1 MSGVVAQE
9 LLVSNP
15 LLYSGMEKYI
25 WINDTC
31 EEHRYAQFL
40 FDYMLKESIYIN
52 GFATDAKSLIGLK
65 MYNKK
70 IFDINTL
77 DMKTSAVFYDPYFKS
92 TDIEAE
98 VGRGYRARVVD
109 PKIRGDVVI
118 WGAGMAGENAYKI
131 LHINEIGV
139 RYFVDSNK
147 KLEGTIKCGL
157 PVHMPDKLDESA
169 EEVTVVEAL
178 GKWKEVDDDISGKIE
193 KRFHYSLDRPKWNQF
208 TCDDNGIE
216 KYIFTL
222 DQYWTFIF
230 LGDRKVY
237 VYGDGAVEREFVK
250 NLELMD
256 YDFAGFLVD
265 DVDCKGSE
273 EHNGYPVKCV
283 EEILY
288 ESSYC
293 IWIYDARKAKK
304 LKELGLVYFK
314 NFIKNNFYWDIT
326 IERTNVLDVN
336 LGYNYITG
344 SKYPGI
350 MVYGNENE
358 GEYKIAILGGS
369 TTDGALYPFQSWPE
383 LLYEKLGSKNI
394 TIYNCGTYGYI
405 SSQELLKLI
414 RDVLV
419 LEPDMIVVYDGFNEI
434 SNFDDRYPFSQAYL
448 RTVYNFAN
456 LHMETDCLIG
466 DDRPKVCQGIESR
479 RDKFANWLSNIHLMH
494 GIATAKGIRFYSF
507 CQPMLSSKEGKSEK
521 EKNMLLSM
529 PNSIIGKMIKSS
541 FREHMSQ
548 MQNRPDYMYDLS
560 HIFDE
565 QSDIYMDVCHV
576 WEKGNEIIAEEIK
589 KVILPEI
596 CNLVTE

>member
-1 MSGVVAQE
+1 MEAKE
-9 LLVSNP
+9 FLVLNP
-15 LLYSGMEKYI
+15 LLHSDLGKYI

-31 EEHRYAQFL
+31 EEHRDAQFL
-40 FDYMLKESIYIN
+40 FDYMLKEGIYIN

-77 DMKTSAVFYDPYFKS
+77 DMKTSAVFYDPYFRS

-98 VGRGYRARVVD
+98 VGGGYRARVVD
-109 PKIRGDVVI
+109 PKIQGDVVI

-147 KLEGTIKCGL
+147 KLEGTTKCGL
-157 PVHMPDKLDESA
+157 PVRMPDELDGST
-169 EEVTVVEAL
+169 EEVTVIEAL
-178 GKWKEVDDDISGKIE
+178 GQWKEVDDDISGKIK
-193 KRFHYSLDRPKWNQF
+193 KRYHYSLDEPKWNQF
-208 TCDDNGIE
+208 TCDDNDIE
-216 KYIFTL
+216 KYIFEL
-222 DQYWTFIF
+222 DQYWSFIF
-230 LGDRKVY
+230 FEDRKVY
-237 VYGDGAVEREFVK
+237 VYGDGAVECEFVK
-250 NLELMD
+250 YLELMD
-256 YDFAGFLVD
+256 YDFEGFLVD
-265 DVDCKGSE
+265 DVECKSSDE
-273 EHNGYPVKCV
+273 YNGYPVKCI

-288 ESSYC
+288 ESNYY

-326 IERTNVLDVN
+326 IERTNVLDAN
-336 LGYNYITG
+336 LGYNYLTG

-350 MVYGNENE
+350 IVYGNEDE
-358 GEYKIAILGGS
+358 SEYKIAIFGGS
-369 TTDGALYPFQSWPE
+369 TTDGALYPFKSWPE
-383 LLYEKLGSKNI
+383 LLHKKLGSANI
-394 TIYNCGTYGYI
+394 AIYNCGTYGYI

-419 LEPDMIVVYDGFNEI
+419 LEPDMIVVYDGFNETYI
-434 SNFDDRYPFSQAYL
+434 LDDRYPFVHGYL
-448 RTVYNFAN
+448 RTLFNYAN
-456 LHMETDCLIG
+456 SHVEVLHELIG
-466 DDRPKVCQGIESR
+466 DNRPKVCQGIVSR
-479 RDKFANWLSNIHLMH
+479 KDKFENWLSNIRLMH
-494 GIATAKGIRFYSF
+494 EIATAKGIIFYSF

-521 EKNMLLSM
+521 EKNILLSM
-529 PNSIIGKMIKSS
+529 PNSTIDKMIKAS

-548 MQNRPDYMYDLS
+548 MQDRPDYMYDLS
-560 HIFDE
+560 HIFDG
-565 QSDIYMDVCHV
+565 QSDIYMDICHV
-576 WEKGNEIIAEEIK
+576 WEKGNDIIAEEIK